1 MHAMP
6 NAFDF
11 SVSPFHSLTPTEQTL
26 VRASVDIAYFQAQE
40 VIIETGSAPSALYF
54 IIKGQVAQMEG
65 SNTVHIYG
73 PQDSFDGRAL
83 MAGRS
88 SHRFVAREEVLAYIL
103 DQHTV
108 QTLIAS
114 NATFSALLFAGL
126 SEKLQAIS
134 QQSVLHEMQS
144 LTLARVDSAVLHAP
158 HYVQATASVA
168 EVARLFHTE
177 CISHVLVRDDE
188 TSPSRL
194 GIFSTTDLPAAITL
208 GLPLGTLPVGQ
219 LATYTLVMLRP
230 EQRMGEA
237 LTTMLRHRIHR
248 VVVSDGD
255 HVQGVIESLD
265 VFSYLSNHSHLILTR
280 IGQATSISALT
291 ATATQTTKMVQQL
304 HVNGTDIGLI
314 GRLVQQVNARL
325 FERTWELLAPP
336 DLVQNSCLIV
346 MGSEG
351 RGEQLFKTDQDNG
364 LILRDGY
371 TPPTDIEAI
380 CEQFAQALES
390 FGYPPCPGGVML
402 RNPAWRLPVSAWQA
416 RSRLWLAKG
425 EEQDLI
431 DLAIFLDAQAVA
443 GDPALLAQVRDTMWQ
458 LATDSDIV
466 LNRFAAATLVFGDG
480 DINWLARLFTQG
492 EEHER
497 LHIKKMGI
505 FPIVQ
510 GVRSL
515 ALAHRIQA
523 TSTAD
528 RIEALVQQGA
538 LHRRWGDNLI
548 NSLYFFMGLRLKE
561 GLNELARKSANSE
574 TLDVLHLSSL
584 ERDLLKDALGI
595 VKRFKALVRQRFRL
609 QE

>member
-1 MHAMP
+1 MP

-11 SVSPFHSLTPTEQTL
+11 SVSPFHSLTPSEQTL

-158 HYVQATASVA
+158 HYVQATVSVA

-194 GIFSTTDLPAAITL
+194 GIFSITL
-208 GLPLGTLPVGQ
+208 GLPLGTLPVGH

-466 LNRFAAATLVFGDG
+466 LNRFAAATLAFGDG